1 MNLFTIVGLRNK
13 KNILLILEKEIRQP
27 KSVALSLGVVQNV
40 TKENNNKFYF
50 YFYLLKFKPVM
61 RHTDGDEF

>member
-1 MNLFTIVGLRNK
+1 MNLFTIVGRNK
-13 KNILLILEKEIRQP
+13 KNILLILEKEIKQP

-50 YFYLLKFKPVM
+50 YFIYWNLNL
-61 RHTDGDEF
+61 

>member
-61 RHTDGDEF
+61 A